1 MLRLRK
7 MRKIWI
13 RMMSRR
19 MRKTGIRV
27 VIVATILMNKMTRMT
42 RMMMRKRMPV
52 MVVL

>member
-1 MLRLRK
+1 

-27 VIVATILMNKMTRMT
+27 VIVATILIKKNQDDDEDEE
-42 RMMMRKRMPV
+42 
-52 MVVL
+52 